1 MAVVAP
7 SLETDTNTGRMSS
20 LSVVILNWNGIAH
33 LRRFLGSVVECT
45 PPEADIVVAD
55 NGSTDDS
62 VEWVERTYPTVHIV
76 RLDRNYGFAEGY
88 DRALRQIGSR
98 YYILLNS
105 DVEVTPGWT
114 EPLLRMLETDD
125 SIGAVAPKLLSA
137 EQRDRFE
144 YAGASGGFIDILG
157 YPFCRGRMLSYTE
170 RDCGQYDD
178 PREVFWASG
187 AAMACRAALFHEL
200 GGFDES
206 FFAHMEEIDLC
217 WRMQLAGYR
226 IMVEPRS
233 VVYHLGGGTLPV
245 SPRKLYLNHR
255 NNLAMILKC
264 APQGQRIL
272 CALLRPLCDGAE
284 ALVHLLSGKPR
295 NAWAIARAWADFI
308 RRHRTLTAERR
319 NIVRRQKAKG
329 IYRGSIILRYIFRGK
344 RFDKM
349 MQR

>member
-1 MAVVAP
+1 
-7 SLETDTNTGRMSS
+7 MS
-20 LSVVILNWNGIAH
+20 
-33 LRRFLGSVVECT
+33 
-45 PPEADIVVAD
+45 
-55 NGSTDDS
+55 
-62 VEWVERTYPTVHIV
+62 
-76 RLDRNYGFAEGY
+76 
-88 DRALRQIGSR
+88 
-98 YYILLNS
+98 
-105 DVEVTPGWT
+105 EVTPGWT

-178 PREVFWASG
+178 PSRGVLG
-187 AAMACRAALFHEL
+187 KRRRNGLPRRAVSHEL

-272 CALLRPLCDGAE
+272 CAPAATAVRRSGGAR
-284 ALVHLLSGKPR
+284 ASAVGQSAR
-295 NAWAIARAWADFI
+295 NAWAIARAGGLHTAASHADG
-308 RRHRTLTAERR
+308 RARS
-319 NIVRRQKAKG
+319 IVRRQKPRA
-329 IYRGSIILRYIFRGK
+329 YIAAR
-344 RFDKM
+344 
-349 MQR
+349 

>member
-1 MAVVAP
+1 
-7 SLETDTNTGRMSS
+7 MSS

-62 VEWVERTYPTVHIV
+62 VEWVERTYPTVRIV

-144 YAGASGGFIDILG
+144 YAGASGGYSG
-157 YPFCRGRMLSYTE
+157 LSVL
-170 RDCGQYDD
+170 
-178 PREVFWASG
+178 PRADAVIH
-187 AAMACRAALFHEL
+187 RA
-200 GGFDES
+200 
-206 FFAHMEEIDLC
+206 
-217 WRMQLAGYR
+217 R
-226 IMVEPRS
+226 
-233 VVYHLGGGTLPV
+233 
-245 SPRKLYLNHR
+245 
-255 NNLAMILKC
+255 
-264 APQGQRIL
+264 
-272 CALLRPLCDGAE
+272 LRPVRRPSRGVL
-284 ALVHLLSGKPR
+284 GKR
-295 NAWAIARAWADFI
+295 
-308 RRHRTLTAERR
+308 RR
-319 NIVRRQKAKG
+319 NGLPRRAV
-329 IYRGSIILRYIFRGK
+329 S
-344 RFDKM
+344 
-349 MQR
+349 

>member
-1 MAVVAP
+1 
-7 SLETDTNTGRMSS
+7 MSS

-62 VEWVERTYPTVHIV
+62 VEWVERTYPTVRIV

-157 YPFCRGRMLSYTE
+157 YPFCRGRMLSYTSATAASTTTLA
-170 RDCGQYDD
+170 RCFGQ
-178 PREVFWASG
+178 A
-187 AAMACRAALFHEL
+187 
-200 GGFDES
+200 
-206 FFAHMEEIDLC
+206 
-217 WRMQLAGYR
+217 
-226 IMVEPRS
+226 
-233 VVYHLGGGTLPV
+233 
-245 SPRKLYLNHR
+245 
-255 NNLAMILKC
+255 
-264 APQGQRIL
+264 APQWPAAPR
-272 CALLRPLCDGAE
+272 CFMNSE
-284 ALVHLLSGKPR
+284 ASTSR
-295 NAWAIARAWADFI
+295 SSRTW
-308 RRHRTLTAERR
+308 RR
-319 NIVRRQKAKG
+319 
-329 IYRGSIILRYIFRGK
+329 
-344 RFDKM
+344 
-349 MQR
+349 